1 MAKNKKEMTPEERL
15 AAALVPEKEWP
26 YALPDGWKWVRLGK
40 IYEVNPKIQADD
52 NIEASF
58 ITMSDICP
66 GIKSQFDFS
75 IKKWGEIKKGHTQ
88 FANGDV
94 AFAKISPCF
103 ENRKSM
109 ILDGLK
115 NGIGAGTT
123 ELIVLR
129 NPQIDNNYTFLF
141 ISSEEFIRHARNTY
155 KGVVGQQRINLDFVK
170 NYPMP
175 LPPLSEQHRLVA
187 RIESLFAKL
196 DAAKAKVQ
204 AVLDAHETR
213 KAALLDEAF
222 RGKLTE
228 TLDETSTAE
237 DFLDEIY
244 AVKEQLVKEKKLK
257 KPKRLPSMTDEE
269 KPFEIPNTWRWVRF
283 GDILRIINGDRGKN
297 YPSKKELH
305 EAGDIP
311 FISALNIQD
320 NTIATEH
327 LLYVDEERYN
337 LLRSGKLKKGDLV
350 LCIRG
355 SLGKNGRYP
364 FDRGAIASSLVII
377 RSYLDNDAMSDYIS
391 FYLDSLLFKNEMSK
405 YDNGTAQPNLG
416 AGDLSLFA
424 VPLPPLAEQ
433 HEIVAILD
441 RLLGR
446 EEEVRQSAESVLAAI
461 DSMKQSIL
469 ARAFHGEL
477 GA

>member
-213 KAALLDEAF
+213 KAALLHDAF
-222 RGKLTE
+222 AGKLTAKWRE
-228 TLDETSTAE
+228 ARGVTGDVYQSMPLADVCKSIF
-237 DFLDEIY
+237 DGDHMPP
-244 AVKEQLVKEKKLK
+244 
-257 KPKRLPSMTDEE
+257 PKSS
-269 KPFEIPNTWRWVRF
+269 
-283 GDILRIINGDRGKN
+283 RG
-297 YPSKKELH
+297 
-305 EAGDIP
+305 IP
-311 FISALNIQD
+311 FVVISNV
-320 NTIATEH
+320 NK
-327 LLYVDEERYN
+327 
-337 LLRSGKLKKGDLV
+337 GKLDFSETRFVPQDYYDKLTDTRKPESGDVLYTLV
-350 LCIRG
+350 GTYGIPVLVDTDRAFCFQRHMA
-355 SLGKNGRYP
+355 LLKPNEEAVLQRYLWYALQQRN
-364 FDRGAIASSLVII
+364 FYQSATKIA
-377 RSYLDNDAMSDYIS
+377 
-391 FYLDSLLFKNEMSK
+391 K
-405 YDNGTAQPNLG
+405 GTAQLTVPIKGLRQ
-416 AGDLSLFA
+416 LTIPMTSL
-424 VPLPPLAEQ
+424 PEQ
-433 HEIVAILD
+433 QEIVAILD

>member
-213 KAALLDEAF
+213 KAALLHDAF
-222 RGKLTE
+222 AGKLTAKWRE
-228 TLDETSTAE
+228 ARGVTGDVYQSMPLADVCKSIF
-237 DFLDEIY
+237 DGDHMPP
-244 AVKEQLVKEKKLK
+244 
-257 KPKRLPSMTDEE
+257 PKSS
-269 KPFEIPNTWRWVRF
+269 
-283 GDILRIINGDRGKN
+283 RG
-297 YPSKKELH
+297 
-305 EAGDIP
+305 IP
-311 FISALNIQD
+311 FVVISNV
-320 NTIATEH
+320 NK
-327 LLYVDEERYN
+327 
-337 LLRSGKLKKGDLV
+337 GKLDFSETRFVPQDYYDKLTDTRKPESGDVLYTLV
-350 LCIRG
+350 GTYGIPVLVDTDRAFCFQRHMA
-355 SLGKNGRYP
+355 LLKPNEEAVLQRYLWYALQQRN
-364 FDRGAIASSLVII
+364 FYQSATKIA
-377 RSYLDNDAMSDYIS
+377 
-391 FYLDSLLFKNEMSK
+391 K
-405 YDNGTAQPNLG
+405 GTAQLTVPIKGLRQ
-416 AGDLSLFA
+416 LTIPMTSL
-424 VPLPPLAEQ
+424 PEQ
-433 HEIVAILD
+433 QEIVAILD

-446 EEEVRQSAESVLAAI
+446 EEEVRQSAESVLASI

-469 ARAFHGEL
+469 ARAFRGEL